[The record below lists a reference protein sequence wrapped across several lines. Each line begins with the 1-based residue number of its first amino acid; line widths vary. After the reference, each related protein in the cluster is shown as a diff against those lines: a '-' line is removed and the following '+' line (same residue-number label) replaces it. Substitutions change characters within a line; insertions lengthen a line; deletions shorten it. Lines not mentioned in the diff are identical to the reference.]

1 MIKIILA
8 DKTMYEYKVEIYS
21 VKNAEVEMNRMANE
35 GWRVVAVSPN
45 VAVGHGIVVTFERSI
60 SGRA

>member
-1 MIKIILA
+1 MIKIILE

-21 VKNAEVEMNRMANE
+21 VKNAEMEMNRMAKE
-35 GWRVVAVSPN
+35 GWRVVAVTPN

-60 SGRA
+60 AGRA

>member
-1 MIKIILA
+1 
-8 DKTMYEYKVEIYS
+8 MYEYKVEIYS
-21 VKNAEVEMNRMANE
+21 VKNAEVEMNRMAND

-60 SGRA
+60 SSRA